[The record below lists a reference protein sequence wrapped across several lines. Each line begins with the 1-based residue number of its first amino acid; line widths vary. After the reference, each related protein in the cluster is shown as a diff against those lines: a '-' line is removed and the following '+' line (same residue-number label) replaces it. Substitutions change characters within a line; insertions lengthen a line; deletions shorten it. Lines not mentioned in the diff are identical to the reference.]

1 MKDVILRI
9 LGRHSTACEPDDE
22 QVEFITRGRIYNR
35 NGVLY
40 IIYEE
45 GELSGL
51 PNVRTTVKIS
61 PDNSVRMRR
70 NGVDQDPG
78 TLMVFTRGIRYEGLY
93 NTPYG
98 PFHMEIFTNR
108 IVDSIDRETL
118 IGSLL
123 VDYNIV
129 LKGLSENHTKLYLE
143 LYDADQDTVF
153 EHSINS

>member
-22 QVEFITRGRIYNR
+22 QVEFITKGRIYNK
-35 NGVLY
+35 NNVLY
-40 IIYEE
+40 ILYEE

-61 PDNSVRMRR
+61 PDNSVRMKR
-70 NGVDQDPG
+70 NGVGSDPG
-78 TLMVFTRGIRYEGLY
+78 TLMIFTRGTRYEGLY

-108 IVDSIDRETL
+108 IVDSINRETL
-118 IGSLL
+118 TGSLL

-143 LYDADQDTVF
+143 LYDTDPDTTF
-153 EHSINS
+153 SRDKNN